1 MNEVLYQIN
10 LLTFVELIS
19 RMLVVEQTSFDI
31 IIFRNTL
38 SLNKLFVFDST
49 IGLRRN
55 DSQVSEDFGIL
66 DSIFEEVKTNLNDS
80 LEKKMPMT
88 FDL

>member
-1 MNEVLYQIN
+1 
-10 LLTFVELIS
+10 
-19 RMLVVEQTSFDI
+19 MLVVEQTSFDI
-31 IIFRNTL
+31 IIFHNTL

-80 LEKKMPMT
+80 LEKKNAN
-88 FDL
+88 DL

>member
-1 MNEVLYQIN
+1 
-10 LLTFVELIS
+10 
-19 RMLVVEQTSFDI
+19 
-31 IIFRNTL
+31 
-38 SLNKLFVFDST
+38 LNKLFVFDST

>member
-1 MNEVLYQIN
+1 
-10 LLTFVELIS
+10 
-19 RMLVVEQTSFDI
+19 MLVVEQTSFDI